1 MTGQV
6 RKKDELKALAQ
17 KVIDVLRPE
26 RLQFWQVKEI
36 LRFASE
42 QLDKEALEMAVPES
56 TAQDV

>member
-17 KVIDVLRPE
+17 KVIDFLRPE